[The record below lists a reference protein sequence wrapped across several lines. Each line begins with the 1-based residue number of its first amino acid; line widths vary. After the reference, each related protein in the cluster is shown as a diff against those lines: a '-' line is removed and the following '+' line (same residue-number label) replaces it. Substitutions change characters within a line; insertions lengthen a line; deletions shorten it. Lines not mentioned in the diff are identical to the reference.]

1 MTDLNK
7 RIFSSIILLTL
18 FFLAT
23 KFKFLLF
30 LILIFLISEIF
41 FEFNIL
47 FSKIFKNNKLINII
61 VLLITLFYLFFITT
75 HTWLIFSGEI
85 LELKISYFFI
95 ISVCIA
101 SDIGGFIFGKLFKGR
116 KLTKISPNKTYS
128 GLIGAY
134 ILSIFFTYLIFNTFY
149 TFEKII
155 ILSIIVSS
163 ISQMGDLFISYLKR
177 KSNLKDTGKII
188 PGHGG
193 LLDRFDGIIFALPTI
208 FYFIKF

>member
-7 RIFSSIILLTL
+7 RILSSIILLTL

-23 KFKFLLF
+23 KSKFLLF
-30 LILIFLISEIF
+30 LILFFLISEIF

-47 FSKIFKNNKLINII
+47 FSKIFRNNKLINFI

-75 HTWLIFSGEI
+75 HTWLIFSGDT

-101 SDIGGFIFGKLFKGR
+101 SDIGGFTFGKLFKGR

-134 ILSIFFTYLIFNTFY
+134 TLSIFFTCLIFNTFY

>member
-1 MTDLNK
+1 MVN
-7 RIFSSIILLTL
+7 
-18 FFLAT
+18 FL
-23 KFKFLLF
+23 K
-30 LILIFLISEIF
+30 E
-41 FEFNIL
+41 E
-47 FSKIFKNNKLINII
+47 
-61 VLLITLFYLFFITT
+61 
-75 HTWLIFSGEI
+75 
-85 LELKISYFFI
+85 
-95 ISVCIA
+95 
-101 SDIGGFIFGKLFKGR
+101 
-116 KLTKISPNKTYS
+116 TYS

-134 ILSIFFTYLIFNTFY
+134 TLSIFFTCLIFNTFY

>member
-18 FFLAT
+18 FFLAI

-75 HTWLIFSGEI
+75 HTWLIFSGDI